1 MLQAQQAQQP
11 QEHQMPDPVPAAVV
25 ALDQASSAALQTSYS
40 SLFHAQLKL
49 QQNGIFVACRRE
61 MCVFVRSL
69 MLEQGQSI

>member
-40 SLFHAQLKL
+40 SLFHAKLNL
-49 QQNGIFVACRRE
+49 QQNGISWLAEER
-61 MCVFVRSL
+61 CVCLSEV
-69 MLEQGQSI
+69 